1 MVINIKST
9 LKWLKEY
16 IEYSMYEFKSS
27 CYLHNNKSTIIKLL
41 LLRGDSYEMVKYKSE
56 IK

>member
-41 LLRGDSYEMVKYKSE
+41 LLRGDHMKW
-56 IK
+56 